1 MLFSRCAVAVGL
13 LLFFPLIASAQ
24 STGVVQGTVTDGQ
37 ERPLPG
43 ANVAVQRLQRG
54 AATQADGSYRIDG
67 LAPGEYTLRVSL
79 VGFAAKTATVTVE
92 AGETTTLN
100 FTMSS
105 DPMNLDEVVV
115 TGQGSEVSR
124 RAIGTNM
131 DVISAEDLQET
142 PTTSIDQLL
151 QGRVSGSTIRAQSAQ
166 PGQGALMNF
175 RGITSVFSNQTPVIY
190 VDGVRV
196 DNSSNTSFS
205 YGGETTSALS
215 EILTN
220 DIERIEV
227 TKGGA
232 ASTLYGSD
240 AANGVIQIFTADGEP
255 GETNVTFRTKQ
266 GVDFPVSRFFMDT
279 GFSFPERTAPDAD
292 TPDAGR
298 ANFIENEYLQN
309 GYSQDYYLGVSGGA
323 ENITYNMSGRLQ
335 TGEGVQPNNGNTL
348 YALRGNLSTEFT
360 ENVSVQFSGSYT
372 RSNFARVSNG
382 TAIGDPLTMLEVGD
396 ALRFTGTNSL
406 QEALRVATLPEIK
419 EGVDRY
425 RLSGKTN
432 YKPSELFTTSLT
444 IGIDGRVNEQRALFP
459 RGADFLTG
467 NTNGGL
473 TRFNRDFRSLTI
485 DYRGTISYPR
495 EGPITSDFT
504 FGAQGF
510 RDEESRVWVEAEGF
524 ALPGTEDVGEAATKT
539 SDELREQVFNGG
551 FFFKEQLAYEDR
563 LFFNPGIRFDGNSAF
578 GEDVGLQAYPSLS
591 LSYILTDEPFWTGTL
606 ETVLSQL
613 KLRAAWGQTGN
624 FPEPFTK
631 DVTFQAVSFRGT
643 SAPRFDNPGNEN
655 LGPERTSTLEG
666 GFESSFFNGRFGVDF
681 TVYRS
686 RTTDALFEVPEQP
699 ATGQGLQFRNVGEI
713 RNIGTELSAD
723 VSILEMEN
731 LFWQIGGNWS
741 WNRNEM
747 VDLGGTAPFT
757 LGGSDNFAQQRVTEG
772 RPIGAWRAT
781 TPYDSND
788 DGRLDASEFRFTGET
803 PFPTHTGAFTTS
815 LTFQNIRLFAL
826 ADWSL
831 GSQVLDWGS
840 RWAGFNGLERVPRP
854 QKYDAN
860 GDLVTGPNGDPVDFS
875 VTEAGSTVLLD
886 GDYLKI
892 REVTLSYNLP
902 SQFLSGIGL
911 AQGSVYVT
919 GRNIWE
925 FTRQEFVDPEL
936 AGLTDTGS
944 VALGGSQ
951 SVTLSSPRQLRV
963 GVEITL

>member
-43 ANVAVQRLQRG
+43 ANVAVQGLQRG

-79 VGFAAKTATVTVE
+79 VGFAAKTATVTIE
-92 AGETTTLN
+92 AGETATLN

-266 GVDFPVSRFFMDT
+266 GVDFPVSRFFLDT

-372 RSNFARVSNG
+372 RSNFTRVSNG
-382 TAIGDPLTMLEVGD
+382 TAIADPITMLEVGD

-406 QEALRVATLPEIK
+406 QEALRVATLPKIK

-591 LSYILTDEPFWTGTL
+591 LSYIPTDEPFWTGAL

-631 DVTFQAVSFRGT
+631 DVTLQAVSFRGT

-666 GFESSFFNGRFGVDF
+666 GFESSFFNGRFGLDF

-713 RNIGTELSAD
+713 RNVGTELSAD

-860 GDLVTGPNGDPVDFS
+860 GDPVTGPNGDPVDFS

-911 AQGSVYVT
+911 EHGSVYVT